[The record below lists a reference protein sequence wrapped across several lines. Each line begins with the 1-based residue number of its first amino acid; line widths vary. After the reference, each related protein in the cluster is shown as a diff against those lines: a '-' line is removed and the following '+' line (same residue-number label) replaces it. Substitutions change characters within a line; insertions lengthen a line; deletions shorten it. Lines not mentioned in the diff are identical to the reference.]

1 MNSPMNTNET
11 AARLTELVTV
21 EFLDLHVPDMAH
33 IETMP
38 YALVL
43 DELARHV
50 GDCQRCFDDGDGP
63 TTCEESEVLEFA
75 GRYMIEEQ
83 FITSLLN

>member
-1 MNSPMNTNET
+1 MNSYLSTNET
-11 AARLTELVTV
+11 VARLTELVTV
-21 EFLDLHVPDMAH
+21 KFLDLQVPEMAH
-33 IETMP
+33 IETLP
-38 YALVL
+38 YAPVL

-50 GDCQRCFDDGDGP
+50 GDCRRCHEDGDGP

-75 GRYMIEEQ
+75 GRYAIDRQ